1 MFLIV
6 GLHQETWIKMRC
18 NEIQIKRIKNDEGRF
33 LVISMRCFKTGIFIP
48 IDTEVKELC
57 DKCDKDTHGELFD
70 EERT

>member
-6 GLHQETWIKMRC
+6 GLHQETWIKMQC
-18 NEIQIKRIKNDEGRF
+18 NEIQIIKDDKGRF
-33 LVISMRCFKTGIFIP
+33 LMGCFKTGIFIP
-48 IDTEVKELC
+48 IDTKVKELC